1 MSAISC
7 CFAFS
12 RNVHIS
18 GYAPLLSNADLPR
31 LQYSVNDFGP
41 AAVSLQ
47 GAVLFFQAGTL
58 WILV

>member
-1 MSAISC
+1 MPRYFQIHS
-7 CFAFS
+7 
-12 RNVHIS
+12 VT
-18 GYAPLLSNADLPR
+18 ADLPR

-58 WILV
+58 WILVLLHINSANLP

>member
-1 MSAISC
+1 MPRYFQIHS
-7 CFAFS
+7 
-12 RNVHIS
+12 VT
-18 GYAPLLSNADLPR
+18 ADLPR

-41 AAVSLQ
+41 VAVSLQ